1 MGKTLTFVAILV
13 VAVLLITLLATT
25 LYYNNIVS
33 DRDSKIS
40 ALESQIDNLKNEL
53 ASQSGQANVRANVIT
68 GLGIS
73 DVPPDPASK
82 DSTARQYSHL
92 WITGWVYNNGLAMA
106 KGVGL
111 IILAYDSSNKVILN
125 QTMPVMNSATVYS
138 TAIIHNSMKL
148 PVLHTNIF
156 SQQNMTVIMGIY
168 HEGVFPSS
176 TRYEAIPIYNSA
188 LPP

>member
-1 MGKTLTFVAILV
+1 MGKAVKLVAILA
-13 VAVLLITLLATT
+13 VAILLITLLGTI
-25 LYYNNIVS
+25 LYYNNLVN
-33 DRDSKIS
+33 DKNSKIS
-40 ALESQIDNLKNEL
+40 ALESQGTPNPSNTLT
-53 ASQSGQANVRANVIT
+53 ANVIT

-73 DVPPDPASK
+73 DVPPDPTSK

-106 KGVGL
+106 KNVGL
-111 IILAYDSSNKVILN
+111 VILAYDQSNKVLLN
-125 QTMPVMNSATVYS
+125 QTMPVMDSAIVYS
-138 TAIIHNSMKL
+138 TSIIHNSLK
-148 PVLHTNIF
+148 PPILHTTIL

-176 TRYEAIPIYNSA
+176 TRYEAIPIYDSS